1 MVLRWLSPLVLLAGL
16 SSSVAAG
23 AQQATATQA
32 TIAAAVSLPQ
42 GEPGNLGVLKEKLK
56 QYHDCATPDCYAPQL
71 EHQADIALGFL
82 RESVAAARPGEKLA
96 LVLDIDETAL
106 SNWVVAVHD
115 DFGYIPNDWN
125 WCAALRC
132 GKAIP
137 GTLRIFKE
145 AESDKV
151 AVFFITGR
159 PEGQR
164 ADTEA
169 NLKAEGYDAWQQL
182 YLRPENHAQGELTE
196 TFKAACRKQIVA
208 QGYRIVL
215 NVGDQVSDL
224 VGEPVAEHS
233 VKLPNPFYFIP

>member
-1 MVLRWLSPLVLLAGL
+1 LAR
-16 SSSVAAG
+16 S
-23 AQQATATQA
+23 
-32 TIAAAVSLPQ
+32 
-42 GEPGNLGVLKEKLK
+42 KLK
-56 QYHDCATPDCYAPQL
+56 QYHDCATPDCYAPQM
-71 EHQADIALGFL
+71 EHQADVALGYL
-82 RESVAAARPGEKLA
+82 RQSVAAARPGEKLA
-96 LVLDIDETAL
+96 VVLDVDETAL

-145 AESDKV
+145 AESDRV

-159 PEGQR
+159 PDGQR

-169 NLKAEGYDAWQQL
+169 NLKAEGYDAWQHL
-182 YLRPENHAQGELTE
+182 YLRPENHAKGELTE
-196 TFKAACRKQIVA
+196 TFKAACRKQIVD

-215 NVGDQVSDL
+215 NVGDQMSDL
-224 VGEPVAEHS
+224 VGEPMAEHS